1 MSLFNYD
8 GSTPDTFKFNTDE
21 YKSVTDFGASFTTS
35 PWSTLPSGDLFKD
48 YLPDGNLFNVWEN
61 NTEKVEKKEKKK
73 QSGNATPTAY
83 KNPLRKIA
91 NGGVLQYPIDL
102 DTDLQ
107 DYFEIQIF
115 NYRPARSL
123 PGIKKTNQGYNKEN
137 GKYTDEKESGK
148 EGYGGYFS
156 GSNRRGNRQNFRL
169 QDLQSTIQLP
179 IPPSIKDM
187 NAVDFAGGTMSGL
200 AASVFG
206 PTVNAFLG
214 GDKAKEFQDA
224 ADNQQTSALRKF
236 GGSILN
242 ALSGTGS
249 LVGGTFSN
257 LLGGVGDKAF
267 RRVTS
272 LNAIAQAVAGLGVQ
286 INVDQAITRTS
297 GAVRN
302 PNLELLFK
310 GPTLRNFNFTIRFT
324 PRDAVESKRVRMII
338 RALKQHSAVKKN
350 PRVFKDATSELGSNF
365 LLGTPDVFKLR
376 YIKAR
381 TQKDIKGLNKFKT
394 CALNSISVDY
404 TGEAGRFAAY
414 EEDSQPVTTIIQL
427 SFTELT
433 PIYDADYEEFTT
445 DDDVGL

>member
-8 GSTPDTFKFNTDE
+8 GSTPDAYKFNTDE
-21 YKSVTDFGASFTTS
+21 LKSITDFGETFTTS
-35 PWSTLPSGDLFKD
+35 PWTTLPSGDLFKD
-48 YLPDGNLFNVWEN
+48 YFPDGNLFNIN
-61 NTEKVEKKEKKK
+61 ANTTEKVEKKEKKK

-137 GKYTDEKESGK
+137 GKYTDTTKEGDA
-148 EGYGGYFS
+148 GYGGYFS

-224 ADNQQTSALRKF
+224 ADKRQTGALRNF
-236 GGSILN
+236 GSSILN
-242 ALSGTGS
+242 ALSGTGGVINS
-249 LVGGTFSN
+249 TFSN
-257 LLGGVGDKAF
+257 LLSAVENKEF

-286 INVDQAITRTS
+286 IDVDQAITRTS

-310 GPTLRNFNFTIRFT
+310 GPSLRNFNFTIRFT
-324 PRDAVESKRVRMII
+324 PRDADESKRVRMII
-338 RALKQHSAVKKN
+338 RALKQHSAVKRN
-350 PRVFKDATSELGSNF
+350 PRVFNNNTSELGSNF

-404 TGEAGRFAAY
+404 TGEIGRFAAY
-414 EEDSQPVTTIIQL
+414 EEDSQPVTTIISL

-433 PIYDADYEEFTT
+433 PIYDVDYTEFTT

>member
-1 MSLFNYD
+1 MSII
-8 GSTPDTFKFNTDE
+8 GS
-21 YKSVTDFGASFTTS
+21 
-35 PWSTLPSGDLFKD
+35 LPNQEKENILG
-48 YLPDGNLFNVWEN
+48 GNNAIAKANSNKGTVEE
-61 NTEKVEKKEKKK
+61 TESKE
-73 QSGNATPTAY
+73 SGNTTPIPY
-83 KNPLRKIA
+83 KNPLGKIG

-123 PGIKKTNQGYNKEN
+123 PGIKKTNQGYNPT
-137 GKYTDEKESGK
+137 GTAGPYTDETQSG
-148 EGYGGYFS
+148 EAGYGGYFS

-169 QDLQSTIQLP
+169 QDLQSTIQVP

-187 NAVDFAGGTMSGL
+187 NSVDFAGGTMSGL
-200 AASVFG
+200 AASLFG

-214 GDKAKEFQDA
+214 GEKAQEFRDA
-224 ADNQQTSALRKF
+224 ADKQKIGTLRQIAADVLSIVPEGVKQTF
-236 GGSILN
+236 
-242 ALSGTGS
+242 
-249 LVGGTFSN
+249 GGTFSN
-257 LLGGVGDKAF
+257 FLDGVSDPAF

-272 LNAIAQAVAGLGVQ
+272 LNAIAQAIAGLGVQ
-286 INVDQAITRTS
+286 IDVNQAITRTS
-297 GAVRN
+297 GALRN

-310 GPTLRNFNFTIRFT
+310 GPALRNFNFTMRFT
-324 PRDAVESKRVRMII
+324 PRDADESKRVRMII
-338 RALKQHSAVKKN
+338 RALKQHSAVKRN
-350 PRVFKDATSELGSNF
+350 PQVFDGNISSQGSNF

-414 EEDSQPVTTIIQL
+414 EEDSQPITTIISL

-433 PIYDADYEEFTT
+433 PIYDIDYTEFTN

>member
-1 MSLFNYD
+1 MSLFKYD
-8 GSTPDTFKFNTDE
+8 GSTPDAFKFNTDE

-61 NTEKVEKKEKKK
+61 NTEKVEEKENKK
-73 QSGNATPTAY
+73 QSGSATPY
-83 KNPLRKIA
+83 KNPLGKIA

-137 GKYTDEKESGK
+137 GKYTDEKKSGK

-214 GDKAKEFQDA
+214 GDKAQEFQAA
-224 ADNQQTSALRKF
+224 ADKRKTGALRNF
-236 GGSILN
+236 GSSILN
-242 ALSGTGS
+242 ALSGTGEVVS
-249 LVGGTFSN
+249 DTFTN
-257 LLGGVGDKAF
+257 LLEGVTNNKEFA
-267 RRVTS
+267 RVTS

-286 INVDQAITRTS
+286 IDVDQAITRTS

-324 PRDAVESKRVRMII
+324 PRDANESKRVRMII
-338 RALKQHSAVKKN
+338 RALKQHSAVKRN
-350 PRVFKDATSELGSNF
+350 PRVFNTNTSELGSNF

-381 TQKDIKGLNKFKT
+381 TQRDIKGLNKFKT

-414 EEDSQPVTTIIQL
+414 EEDSQPVTTIISL

-433 PIYDADYEEFTT
+433 PIYDVDYTEFTT